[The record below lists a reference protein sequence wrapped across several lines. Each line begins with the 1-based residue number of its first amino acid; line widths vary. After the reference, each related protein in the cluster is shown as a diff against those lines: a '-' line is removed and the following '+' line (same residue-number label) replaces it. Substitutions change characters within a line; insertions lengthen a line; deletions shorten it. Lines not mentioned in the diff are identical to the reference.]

1 MPRAKCMSVK
11 IDDLSTWPGDIL
23 EGLKSPH
30 VRRYFAESQ
39 SAEDVYDIAEVQAIG
54 SALVGHCYHAGLIGY
69 HCTKE
74 KRPGFF
80 KGHGLEVT
88 EPERKIEAFLNEFGT
103 HLSEGKL
110 GEVRRKFAEWLNN
123 KGQMKGRRGKVWFC
137 LTRNLVVSSGT
148 GRFFKYYGGE
158 IIYWPFAGRDPEVE
172 ALLER
177 IGSPVVVE
185 LSLDPAE
192 MVYFGDDNLA
202 KSMLSYYGA
211 SVNPSFDLYDIEGY
225 SKIPLP
231 PKRIVEVH
239 PQPAFFRTGGQY
251 RS

>member
-1 MPRAKCMSVK
+1 LDFVA
-11 IDDLSTWPGDIL
+11 
-23 EGLKSPH
+23 
-30 VRRYFAESQ
+30 F
-39 SAEDVYDIAEVQAIG
+39 G
-54 SALVGHCYHAGLIGY
+54 SSLVSHCYRSGLIGY

-80 KGHGLEVT
+80 KEHGLEPT
-88 EPERKIEAFLNEFGT
+88 DPERKVEAFLEEFGGRFT
-103 HLSEGKL
+103 EEKL
-110 GEVRRKFAEWLNN
+110 DEVKRKFTEWLSY
-123 KGQMKGRRGKVWFC
+123 KGQMRARAGKVWFC
-137 LTRNLVVSSGT
+137 LTRNPVMGSGT

-172 ALLER
+172 TVLER

-211 SVNPSFDLYDIEGY
+211 SVNPSFETYDIEGY
-225 SKIPLP
+225 AKVALP
-231 PKRIVEVH
+231 PGRVVEVH
-239 PQPAFFRTGGQY
+239 PQPAFFRANRQ
-251 RS
+251 